1 MTLDNTQS
9 ADTFLYLF
17 KITTPLEETLRFLEK
32 ALPLAKDS
40 GKAKQIVLLDD
51 MSVKSHD
58 SSHFPLTVFHREKA
72 QWSASQ
78 FGNFAHGVDD
88 HFRAM
93 HDPQAL

>member
-9 ADTFLYLF
+9 ADAFLYLF

-32 ALPLAKDS
+32 VSPLAKDS

-58 SSHFPLTVFHREKA
+58 SSCFPLTVLHREKV

-78 FGNFAHGVDD
+78 FGNFTQGVDEY
-88 HFRAM
+88 FRAM